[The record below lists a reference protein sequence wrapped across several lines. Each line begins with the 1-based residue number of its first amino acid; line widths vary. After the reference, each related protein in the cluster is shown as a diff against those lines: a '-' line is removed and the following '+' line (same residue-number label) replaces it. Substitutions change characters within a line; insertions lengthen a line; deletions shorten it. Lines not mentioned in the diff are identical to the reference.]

1 MADLFRT
8 LPVDIT
14 ALIPPDAFLWL
25 LIGSLLAGLV
35 RGFSGFGTAMVF
47 LPFAG
52 SVADPIRAVTIMLVM
67 DLVGPVLMAPRTLK
81 QTNAGELTR
90 LAIGALFAMPLGI
103 LVLFLLPSDVFR
115 YMVSGIA
122 LILLIFLI
130 TGIRYRKPLTPKM
143 VYGAGAAGGFF
154 GGCAGLP
161 GPPVILLYLA
171 STLPAAVIR
180 ANLFI
185 YLIVADIL
193 VLTAFALQ
201 GQLSTAAV
209 AVGLILAI
217 SYLLTL
223 GLGSL
228 LFNPAH
234 EQLYRHVAYLI
245 IACSALIG
253 LPIINQSF

>member
-1 MADLFRT
+1 MVDLYQT
-8 LPVDIT
+8 LLADIT
-14 ALIPPDAFLWL
+14 TLLHPLALLWL
-25 LIGSLLAGLV
+25 LAGSLLAGLV

-52 SVADPIRAVTIMLVM
+52 SVTDPIRAVTIMLVM

-81 QTNAGELTR
+81 QTNSGELAR
-90 LAIGALFAMPLGI
+90 LAIGALLAMPLGLLI
-103 LVLFLLPSDVFR
+103 LFLLPTTVFR
-115 YMVSGIA
+115 TMVSVMT
-122 LILLIFLI
+122 LTLLVFLI
-130 TGIRYRKPLTPKM
+130 TGIRYRKPLTPPL
-143 VYGAGAAGGFF
+143 VYGAGATGGFF

-171 STLPAAVIR
+171 STLPAAAIR

-193 VLTAFALQ
+193 ILMAITLQ
-201 GQLSTAAV
+201 GQLSRAAV
-209 AVGLILAI
+209 AVGLLMAL

-234 EQLYRHVAYLI
+234 ERLYRRVAYGI
-245 IACSALIG
+245 IAGSAVIG
-253 LPIINQSF
+253 LPVVNQSF